1 MSSCCGSAM
10 LAEFFS
16 SGHAA
21 DLVLAVMFLEGC
33 VLCWVRRHSGKGPN
47 ARDIVIG
54 LLPGAC
60 LVLALRGA
68 LVGAWWG
75 WIALALS
82 ASLLAHLADLR
93 LRRA

>member
-1 MSSCCGSAM
+1 M
-10 LAEFFS
+10 LGEFFS
-16 SGHAA
+16 SGRAA
-21 DLVLAVMFLEGC
+21 DLVLAVMLIEGIA
-33 VLCWVRRHSGKGPN
+33 LCWLRQRSAKGPTP
-47 ARDIVIG
+47 ATIIIG

-82 ASLLAHLADLR
+82 ASLFAHLADLR
-93 LRRA
+93 RRWA